1 MQLWQDGIVAMLA
14 AIGLASIIWT
24 VVRAALFAGP
34 ERRRTVTALLPARG
48 NGEGLEEQLRALQEL
63 RREGGAF
70 GRILVVDCGLSA
82 EGRRLAGLLVRDRRW
97 ASLCVR
103 EEIGQYL

>member
-14 AIGLASIIWT
+14 AVGLASIIWT
-24 VVRAALFAGP
+24 VVRAVLFAGP

-48 NGEGLEEQLRALQEL
+48 DGEGLEEQLRALQEL
-63 RREGGAF
+63 RREGGGF
-70 GRILVVDCGLSA
+70 GRVLLVDCGLSE
-82 EGRRLAGLLVRDRRW
+82 EGLRLAGLLVRERRW
-97 ASLCVR
+97 AALCAR